1 MTHEESRLQTRQA
14 FADALK
20 QRMLRQP
27 FSQITVSALVRD
39 CGVNRKTFYYHFTD
53 VYDLLNWMIQQDTLS
68 VLSQFHLIREH
79 DKAIA
84 FVLDYIEENEVI
96 LLNIYR
102 SVGRDILYHYF
113 HDEFIRIAQQ
123 VVCEAE
129 ELQNKHFPEEFKRFL
144 CELLTEAVCGILFSS
159 LNDPSL
165 RDRTHITE
173 YVTVIL
179 RCAINGTLDVMD
191 VEAEEIECKCT
202 V

>member
-1 MTHEESRLQTRQA
+1 MTHEESSLQTRQA

-79 DKAIA
+79 DEAIA
-84 FVLDYIEENEVI
+84 FVLDYIDQNEAI

-102 SVGRDILYHYF
+102 SVGRDILRRYF

-123 VVCEAE
+123 LVSEAE
-129 ELQNKHFPEEFKRFL
+129 ELQKKRFPENFKQFL
-144 CELLTEAVCGILFSS
+144 CELLTEAVCGILLSS
-159 LNDPSL
+159 LTDPSL

-179 RCAINGTLDVMD
+179 RCAITGSLDVMNL
-191 VEAEEIECKCT
+191 EAEEE
-202 V
+202 

>member
-1 MTHEESRLQTRQA
+1 MTHEESSLQTRQA

-79 DKAIA
+79 DEAIA
-84 FVLDYIEENEVI
+84 FVLDYIDQNEAI

-102 SVGRDILYHYF
+102 SVGRDILRRYF

-123 VVCEAE
+123 LVSEAE
-129 ELQNKHFPEEFKRFL
+129 ELQKKRFPENFKQFL
-144 CELLTEAVCGILFSS
+144 CELLTEAVCGILLSS
-159 LNDPSL
+159 LTDPSL

-179 RCAINGTLDVMD
+179 RCAITGSLDVMNQ
-191 VEAEEIECKCT
+191 EAEEE
-202 V
+202 